1 MISEVLW
8 RFGLPWGSEKMG
20 DGRNTDVRKDQ
31 AFTQRRWYKLSCC
44 AGILNLSLRGSE
56 FLSECEPSSWHRRAC
71 YPGSKGT
78 TRQRRSGARVRATR
92 RCRFSS
98 SLLEFW
104 SPGSKGTT
112 GITCGAP
119 FSEFPPDNPTG
130 RVSVPRGTC
139 PSMGR
144 RLQTTIA
151 SLEHIAIV
159 LGPIA

>member
-8 RFGLPWGSEKMG
+8 RFRLPWGSEKMG

-98 SLLEFW
+98 ALLEFW

-112 GITCGAP
+112 GITCGT
-119 FSEFPPDNPTG
+119 FRF
-130 RVSVPRGTC
+130 RG
-139 PSMGR
+139 SH
-144 RLQTTIA
+144 QTTRRVGLACPEGHAQAWEDGCKLPLPAWSI
-151 SLEHIAIV
+151 
-159 LGPIA
+159 